1 MSIQLQVVMY
11 SIFYEG
17 GPDHEEIAGAKRKAP
32 ANGAQGG
39 SLRLMKS
46 PASPTVNKI
55 SFRELD
61 KFRRRLSRWDH
72 GYLCS
77 WPWPMVR
84 DQK

>member
-39 SLRLMKS
+39 FLRLMKS
-46 PASPTVNKI
+46 PASSTVNKI
-55 SFRELD
+55 SFGSGL
-61 KFRRRLSRWDH
+61 F
-72 GYLCS
+72 
-77 WPWPMVR
+77 
-84 DQK
+84 